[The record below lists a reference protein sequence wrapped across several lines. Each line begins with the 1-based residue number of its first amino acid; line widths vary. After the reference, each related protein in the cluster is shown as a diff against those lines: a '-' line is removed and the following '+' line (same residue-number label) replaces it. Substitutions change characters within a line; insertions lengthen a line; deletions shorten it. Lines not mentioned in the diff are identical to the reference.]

1 MAVGNG
7 DGARGQQKQA
17 EKNLGCLPR
26 SAKFIVYSLTLQLVE
41 AHQRVASSH
50 GTCHITRPTGPDC
63 ERPQAW
69 RDLSS

>member
-1 MAVGNG
+1 MAVG
-7 DGARGQQKQA
+7 DGEEARGKQKQA

-50 GTCHITRPTGPDC
+50 STCHITRPTGLGC
-63 ERPQAW
+63 RRPQAW
-69 RDLSS
+69 RDLSL